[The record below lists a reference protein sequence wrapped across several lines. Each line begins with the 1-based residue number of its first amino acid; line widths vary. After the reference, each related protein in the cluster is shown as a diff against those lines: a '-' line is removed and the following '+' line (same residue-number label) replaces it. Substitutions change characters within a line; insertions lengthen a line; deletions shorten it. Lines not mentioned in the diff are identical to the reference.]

1 MDRNRVG
8 LLVLNFLFL
17 LALGG
22 IVWNAARQ
30 AMTDTIT
37 WSEAKEQIKSGEVE
51 RVVFEGNEFVQLY
64 YKDKDGAK
72 SPKVQQIPRVA
83 ADETFVPLLEQNNV
97 PYAASAPS
105 NCDQLGVWLLP
116 VLLLVGL
123 WVTLSRRD
131 PTGTPPGVATF
142 GKSQARLVP
151 EEGTG
156 VTFEDVAGID
166 EAETE
171 LQEIVQFLKTP
182 ERFTQLGGRIPKG
195 VLLVGPPGTGKTL
208 LARAVAGE
216 AGVPFFSISGSN
228 FVEMFVGVGAARVR
242 DLFEQATKHAP
253 CIIFIDELDAIGK
266 TRAGAGPLT
275 GNDEREQTLNQ
286 LLVEMDGFDG
296 KKGIVIMAATNR
308 PETLDPAL
316 LRAGRFDRRVA
327 VDLPDLRGRRE
338 ILKVHAREVKL
349 GPDVELEEVA
359 RRTPGFSGADLQNAL
374 NEAALLAARRSKTQV
389 EMIDVDD
396 AVERLVAGLERKSRR
411 ISDKEREIVAH
422 HEAGHAICAA
432 ASPGADPV
440 QKISIIPRGV
450 AALGFTLQTP
460 LEDRNLASRTELE
473 GRLVTLYGGRAAE
486 ELMLQSITTG
496 AADDI
501 QKASDLARRMVTQ
514 FGMSD
519 TMGAIDYGHVRKSP
533 YGFVQ
538 EGDVPISEGT
548 AQQLDDEVRR
558 MLELAHDRALEI
570 LELNRDVLHRL
581 AMALLEHEVLDQK
594 GLMAYL
600 KDVRT
605 APIERAAE
613 A

>member
-1 MDRNRVG
+1 MDRNRIG
-8 LLVLNFLFL
+8 LLVLNFIFL

-22 IVWNAARQ
+22 VVWNAARQ
-30 AMTDTIT
+30 AMTETIT
-37 WSEAKEQIKSGEVE
+37 WTAAKEQIKAGEVDH
-51 RVVFEGNEFVQLY
+51 VVFEGNEFVQLF
-64 YKDKDGAK
+64 YKEKDGAA
-72 SPKVQQIPRVA
+72 PKVQQIPRVA
-83 ADETFVPLLEQNNV
+83 ADESFVGLLEQNSV
-97 PYAASAPS
+97 PYAASMPS
-105 NCDQLGVWLLP
+105 NCDQMGVWLLP
-116 VLLLVGL
+116 ILLLVGL

-131 PTGTPPGVATF
+131 SAGTPPGVATF

-486 ELMLQSITTG
+486 EIMLQSITTG

-519 TMGAIDYGHVRKSP
+519 TMGAIDYGHTRKSP
-533 YGFVQ
+533 FGFVQ

-548 AQQLDDEVRR
+548 AQQLDDEIRR
-558 MLELAHDRALEI
+558 MLDLAHDQALEI

-594 GLMAYL
+594 GLMAFL

-605 APIERAAE
+605 APVRAAE

>member
-1 MDRNRVG
+1 VDRNRFG
-8 LLVLNFLFL
+8 LLVLNVIFL

-22 IVWNAARQ
+22 IVWNAARH
-30 AMTDTIT
+30 AMSETIT
-37 WSEAKEQIKSGEVE
+37 WTEAKEQIKAGEVE
-51 RVVFEGNEFVQLY
+51 RVVFEGNEFVQLF
-64 YKDKDGAK
+64 YKEPGGTAA
-72 SPKVQQIPRVA
+72 KVQQIPRVA
-83 ADETFVPLLEQNNV
+83 ADETFVPLLEENKV
-97 PYAASAPS
+97 PYSAAMPS
-105 NCDQLGVWLLP
+105 NCDQLGVWILP
-116 VLLLVGL
+116 MMLLLGL
-123 WVTLSRRD
+123 WVMLSRRD
-131 PTGTPPGVATF
+131 PAGAPPGVATF

-156 VTFEDVAGID
+156 VTFDDVAGID

-349 GPDVELEEVA
+349 GPDVDLDEVA

-460 LEDRNLASRTELE
+460 AEDRNLASRSELE

-486 ELMLQSITTG
+486 ELVLGNVTTG
-496 AADDI
+496 AYDDI
-501 QKASDLARRMVTQ
+501 RKASDLARRMVTQ
-514 FGMSD
+514 YGMSD
-519 TMGAIDYGHVRKSP
+519 AMGAIDYGHTRKSP
-533 YGFVQ
+533 FGFAQ
-538 EGDVPISEGT
+538 EGDVAVSEGT
-548 AQQLDDEVRR
+548 AQQVDDEVRR
-558 MLELAHDRALEI
+558 MLDLAHDRALEI
-570 LELNRDVLHRL
+570 LELNGDVLHNL

-594 GLMAYL
+594 GLVAFL

-605 APIERAAE
+605 APADRALE

>member
-1 MDRNRVG
+1 VDRNRIG
-8 LLVLNFLFL
+8 LLVLNFIFL

-37 WSEAKEQIKSGEVE
+37 WTEAKEQIKSGQVD
-51 RVVFEGNEFVQLY
+51 RVVFEGSEFVQLV
-64 YKDKDGAK
+64 YKATDGKEA
-72 SPKVQQIPRVA
+72 KVQQIPRVA
-83 ADETFVPLLEQNNV
+83 ADETFVPLLEEKGV
-97 PYAASAPS
+97 PYAASTPS

-116 VLLLVGL
+116 ILLLVGL

-131 PTGTPPGVATF
+131 PAGAPPGVATF
-142 GKSQARLVP
+142 GKSQARLMP

-166 EAETE
+166 EAEAE

-195 VLLVGPPGTGKTL
+195 VLLIGPPGTGKTL

-242 DLFEQATKHAP
+242 DLFEQAMKHAP

-266 TRAGAGPLT
+266 TRSGAGPLA

-338 ILKVHAREVKL
+338 ILTVHAREVKL

-374 NEAALLAARRSKTQV
+374 NEAALLAARRNKSQV
-389 EMIDVDD
+389 EMIDIDD
-396 AVERLVAGLERKSRR
+396 AVERLVAGLERRSRR

-432 ASPGADPV
+432 ASGSDPV

-460 LEDRNLASRTELE
+460 LEDRNLASRGELE

-486 ELMLQSITTG
+486 EIMLGSITTG

-519 TMGAIDYGHVRKSP
+519 VMGAIDYGHTRKSP
-533 YGFVQ
+533 FGFMQ

-548 AQQLDDEVRR
+548 AQELDNEVRR
-558 MLELAHDRALEI
+558 MLEVAHDRAIET
-570 LELNRDVLHRL
+570 LELNRDLLHRL
-581 AMALLEHEVLDQK
+581 AIALLEHEVLDQK
-594 GLMAYL
+594 GLWAFL

-605 APIERAAE
+605 APVVERAVE

>member
-1 MDRNRVG
+1 VDRNRVG

-30 AMTDTIT
+30 AMTETIS

-51 RVVFEGNEFVQLY
+51 RVVFEGNEFVQLF
-64 YKDKDGAK
+64 YKEKEGTV
-72 SPKVQQIPRVA
+72 PKVQQIPRVA
-83 ADETFVPLLEQNNV
+83 ADETFVPLLEQNSV
-97 PYAASAPS
+97 PYSASMPS

-116 VLLLVGL
+116 MLLLVGL
-123 WVTLSRRD
+123 WVMLSRRD
-131 PTGTPPGVATF
+131 PAGTPPGVATF

-156 VTFEDVAGID
+156 VTFDDVAGID

-374 NEAALLAARRSKTQV
+374 NESALLAARRNKTQV

-432 ASPGADPV
+432 ASPGTDPV

-460 LEDRNLASRTELE
+460 AEDRNLATRTELE

-558 MLELAHDRALEI
+558 MLDYAHDRALEI

-594 GLMAYL
+594 GLMAFL

-605 APIERAAE
+605 APVRAAE

>member
-1 MDRNRVG
+1 
-8 LLVLNFLFL
+8 
-17 LALGG
+17 
-22 IVWNAARQ
+22 
-30 AMTDTIT
+30 MTDTIT
-37 WSEAKEQIKSGEVE
+37 WSEAKEQIKSGQVE
-51 RVVFEGNEFVQLY
+51 HVVFEGNEFVQLY
-64 YKDKDGAK
+64 YKEKDGTK
-72 SPKVQQIPRVA
+72 GSKVQQIPRVA
-83 ADETFVPLLEQNNV
+83 ADETFVPLLEANGV

-116 VLLLVGL
+116 MLLLVGL

-131 PTGTPPGVATF
+131 PTGAPPGVAKF

-156 VTFEDVAGID
+156 VTFDDVAGIE
-166 EAETE
+166 EAEAE

-242 DLFEQATKHAP
+242 DLFDQATKHAP

-266 TRAGAGPLT
+266 TRAGAGQLT

-450 AALGFTLQTP
+450 GALGFTLQTP
-460 LEDRNLASRTELE
+460 AEDRNLSTRTDLE

-486 ELMLQSITTG
+486 ELMLQNFTTG

-519 TMGAIDYGHVRKSP
+519 AMGAIDYGHVRKSP

-558 MLELAHDRALEI
+558 MLDLAHDRALEI

-594 GLMAYL
+594 GLVAFL

-605 APIERAAE
+605 APETR
-613 A
+613 